1 MRLVIHLMLQ
11 SCFISGYSSSK
22 IHSACQTSHRFKM
35 LQAQLPR
42 SRRVWNPSLG
52 RFRPNKGIHRALS
65 ASSKAASS
73 LTKDTRRG
81 RWRVFIYLATFAT
94 LGGFKWYWH
103 TIDCDY
109 ETWKHSQI
117 IKDAKHPCR
126 SFISAFFLLQL
137 QPCSARLIGSSAFFF
152 LGGDLFGETAKQ
164 YTEFSTLARESSP
177 TMSWVMPG
185 VISEPLSILEFEHL
199 LKGTVGTKLL
209 QVLLGTHPH
218 RPITISGTF
227 VGLAPPL
234 PAAAGAGA
242 AASAAAGGASAA
254 GAPEAWGGLALAS
267 REKVAALQG
276 RSQFDIG

>member
-1 MRLVIHLMLQ
+1 M
-11 SCFISGYSSSK
+11 
-22 IHSACQTSHRFKM
+22 
-35 LQAQLPR
+35 
-42 SRRVWNPSLG
+42 
-52 RFRPNKGIHRALS
+52 
-65 ASSKAASS
+65 
-73 LTKDTRRG
+73 
-81 RWRVFIYLATFAT
+81 
-94 LGGFKWYWH
+94 
-103 TIDCDY
+103 
-109 ETWKHSQI
+109 
-117 IKDAKHPCR
+117 
-126 SFISAFFLLQL
+126 

-234 PAAAGAGA
+234 PQ
-242 AASAAAGGASAA
+242 
-254 GAPEAWGGLALAS
+254 PLALAPQLP
-267 REKVAALQG
+267 RPPGVRRRPALPKPGAAWPWPHEKRWLHFKVDHNLILG
-276 RSQFDIG
+276 NGPMVI